1 MSKKPPIKIIG
12 VSTSAVYKPITPSI
26 IFPFLAI
33 TTAWIIPG
41 IISLLIKPFQA
52 CFTSFT
58 IDFLSE
64 FVVIL
69 FISSGNLAFPFHSPG
84 K

>member
-12 VSTSAVYKPITPSI
+12 VSTTAVYKPVRPSI
-26 IFPFLAI
+26 IFLFLAI
-33 TTAWIIPG
+33 TTAWIIPA
-41 IISLLIKPFQA
+41 IISILIEPFQA
-52 CFTSFT
+52 SFTSFT

-64 FVVIL
+64 FVLIL
-69 FISSGNLAFPFHSPG
+69 FISSGNFPFHSPG